1 MKLIT
6 QLSIIQSFCFE
17 SESKHYAEN
26 SVLPGFLA
34 EKQLTL
40 ETWENVFSFPLP
52 YGSAYESKPSPLQPQ
67 KLKSCREQAWIQ
79 KGDTCYSNSL
89 QWLSLA

>member
-26 SVLPGFLA
+26 SVLPVFLA
-34 EKQLTL
+34 EEQLTL
-40 ETWENVFSFPLP
+40 ETWEKAFSFPH
-52 YGSAYESKPSPLQPQ
+52 
-67 KLKSCREQAWIQ
+67 
-79 KGDTCYSNSL
+79 
-89 QWLSLA
+89 